1 MSAKVRDCEG
11 SGVRVSLSA
20 AEAQR
25 KYTYCAHCHRD
36 LKVRPAASLA
46 ILASFAG
53 ALRES
58 HAPSSGDR
66 TATRPKPAAAHQGAE
81 GGSVGACRK
90 ITIVLRGLRGF

>member
-36 LKVRPAASLA
+36 LKVRPAADDNGYEATLP
-46 ILASFAG
+46 
-53 ALRES
+53 R
-58 HAPSSGDR
+58 HKPSK
-66 TATRPKPAAAHQGAE
+66 ATRQA
-81 GGSVGACRK
+81 
-90 ITIVLRGLRGF
+90 